1 MLYSSHSLLAV
12 DYFIKEG
19 NQLETDNQI
28 FDVAANMIK
37 GFESIGGRLTITEKE
52 VIFKS
57 HKLNIQKGTVTIAM
71 SDILDVGKR
80 NTLFLVPNGLKIGVK
95 SGEEYKFVVNQ
106 RTKLINYLNDQIGK
120 SI

>member
-1 MLYSSHSLLAV
+1 M
-12 DYFIKEG
+12 
-19 NQLETDNQI
+19 ETDKQI
-28 FDVAANMIK
+28 FDIAANRMK

-57 HKLNIQKGTVTIAM
+57 HKLNIQKGTVTIAI
-71 SDILDVGKR
+71 SDILDVEKR

-106 RTKLINYLNDQIGK
+106 RGKLITYLHEQIVK
-120 SI
+120 

>member
-1 MLYSSHSLLAV
+1 M
-12 DYFIKEG
+12 
-19 NQLETDNQI
+19 ETDKQI
-28 FDVAANMIK
+28 FDIAANMMK

-106 RTKLINYLNDQIGK
+106 RGKLITYLNDQIVK
-120 SI
+120 